1 MDRPLDPVFLRQQ
14 RLKRI
19 AYSLLGLA
27 LLIWIFVWLPGWIRP
42 SLDRSRIRTAK
53 VEWGVVEAT
62 ITASGTVVPEFEQII
77 FSPIPTRLVAIIE
90 KPGAV
95 LRQGQRFVE
104 LDLSEA
110 RLKVEKLGEELA
122 LKENSRTQL
131 ELEMRQ
137 QLSDLQTRWRL
148 KDLELQSAQTKTGQH
163 RELQAMG
170 AISQEQLRQSQLAE
184 QRAAIELQ
192 QIEDNKDNIGESTQA
207 RIAALGLEMKILQRE
222 REEARHRLERAD
234 IRADRDG
241 VLTAIVPQEG
251 ASIGQGGEIAR
262 IADLSSFRVD
272 ATVSDIHAQRL
283 RTGLPV
289 RLRLNEN
296 DYLEGRV
303 GRILPTVDNGIIN
316 LEVELEEKAHPLLR
330 PNMRVDVYIVTERKA
345 KALRLKRGPFIN
357 GGEGIHDV
365 FVIRGA
371 VALKNEVRIGIA
383 NFDYYEV
390 VEGLLEDDEVI
401 ISNMKDYKHMHEV
414 RIK

>member
-170 AISQEQLRQSQLAE
+170 AISKEQLRQSQLAE

>member
-1 MDRPLDPVFLRQQ
+1 MGCSPPLCPKKV
-14 RLKRI
+14 RLSAR
-19 AYSLLGLA
+19 AGRSL
-27 LLIWIFVWLPGWIRP
+27 
-42 SLDRSRIRTAK
+42 
-53 VEWGVVEAT
+53 
-62 ITASGTVVPEFEQII
+62 AS
-77 FSPIPTRLVAIIE
+77 
-90 KPGAV
+90 
-95 LRQGQRFVE
+95 
-104 LDLSEA
+104 
-110 RLKVEKLGEELA
+110 
-122 LKENSRTQL
+122 
-131 ELEMRQ
+131 
-137 QLSDLQTRWRL
+137 
-148 KDLELQSAQTKTGQH
+148 
-163 RELQAMG
+163 
-170 AISQEQLRQSQLAE
+170 
-184 QRAAIELQ
+184 
-192 QIEDNKDNIGESTQA
+192 
-207 RIAALGLEMKILQRE
+207 
-222 REEARHRLERAD
+222 
-234 IRADRDG
+234 
-241 VLTAIVPQEG
+241 
-251 ASIGQGGEIAR
+251 
-262 IADLSSFRVD
+262 ADLSSFRVD